1 MARVLVT
8 GATGFIGSKLTQ
20 RLVERGDDV
29 TCLVRA
35 SSKVDHLRELGVR
48 LALGD
53 MRDDEAIRA
62 AVTSVDVVY
71 HLAGLTTAFR
81 AQDLMQVNAEAFGKL
96 AAACA
101 GCVQPPIVL
110 FVSSLS
116 AAGPSA
122 LDRPR
127 AESDCPAP
135 VSNYGRAKRAGE
147 IIAEEYASRVP
158 ITIVRPPIVFGEGD
172 LPMAHVFR
180 TIARFN
186 VHFALGMAQYRYA
199 MVHVWDLVDA
209 LILCADKG
217 SRLSQASE
225 HRNGCG
231 SSRGYYFVADDEQPT
246 FADFGRLI
254 GDSMGRHRV
263 RVLSSPGPVLFWTF
277 AAMAEAAA
285 RLRGQPHIFNLDK
298 ARDALAGNW
307 TCNTRAI
314 RDELGFSPRAT
325 LAERLRQTSDWYRQQ
340 NLL

>member
-35 SSKVDHLRELGVR
+35 SSKVDYLRQLGVC

-53 MRDDEAIRA
+53 VRDDEAMRA
-62 AVTSVDVVY
+62 AVKSVDVVY
-71 HLAGLTTAFR
+71 HVAGLTTAFSTKE
-81 AQDLMQVNAEAFGKL
+81 LMQVNAEALGKL
-96 AAACA
+96 LTACTDSA
-101 GCVQPPIVL
+101 QPPIVL

-122 LDRPR
+122 PDRPR

-147 IIAEEYASRVP
+147 IIAEEFASHVP

-172 LPMAHVFR
+172 LPMSHVFR

-186 VHFALGMAQYRYA
+186 VHVAVGMAQYRYA

-209 LILCADKG
+209 LILCAEKG
-217 SRLSQASE
+217 SRLSPASE

-231 SSRGYYFVADDEQPT
+231 SSLGYYFVADNEQPT
-246 FADFGRLI
+246 FADFGRMI

-263 RVLSSPGPVLFWTF
+263 RVLSTPGPILFWTF

-285 RLRGQPHIFNLDK
+285 RLRGRPHIFNLDK

-307 TCNTRAI
+307 TCNSQAI
-314 RDELGFSPRAT
+314 RDELGFAPNAT
-325 LAERLRQTSDWYRQQ
+325 LAERLRQTTDWYRQQ